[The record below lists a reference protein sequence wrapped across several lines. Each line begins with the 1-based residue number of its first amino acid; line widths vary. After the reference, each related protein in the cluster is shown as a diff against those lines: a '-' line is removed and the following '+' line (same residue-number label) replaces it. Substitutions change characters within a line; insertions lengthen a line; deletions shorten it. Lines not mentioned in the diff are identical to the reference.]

1 VAGYAYNV
9 SFRITHPSIDPR
21 ELTRRFAMK
30 PRWSWKSGELLTFP
44 SGRVLKTPKKD
55 SYWCYSEHYEGRS
68 KNFFR
73 RVGRLAN
80 RLKLHKIFL
89 QKITESGGRCEIYVQ
104 LPGAKNIG
112 DSLSPKALQLLAD
125 LDILL
130 SVEVF
135 PDMRTKKPG

>member
-1 VAGYAYNV
+1 LAGYAYNV
-9 SFRITHPSIDPR
+9 SFRIRHLSIDPR

-30 PRWSWKSGELLTFP
+30 PRWSWKSGELRTLP
-44 SGRVLKTPKKD
+44 DGRVLKNRKKD
-55 SYWCYSEHYEGRS
+55 SYWCYSEHYAGRS
-68 KNFFR
+68 KNFFK

-80 RLKLHKIFL
+80 RLKRHKAFL

-112 DSLSPKALQLLAD
+112 DSLGPKALQLLAE

-130 SVEVF
+130 SVEIF
-135 PDMRTKKPG
+135 PDMRARKPS